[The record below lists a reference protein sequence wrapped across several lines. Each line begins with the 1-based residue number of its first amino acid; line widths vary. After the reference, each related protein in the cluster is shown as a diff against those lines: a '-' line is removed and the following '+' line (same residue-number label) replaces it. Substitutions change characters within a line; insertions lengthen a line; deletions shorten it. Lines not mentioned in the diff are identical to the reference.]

1 MEGASSSSATRSAM
15 EENLE
20 EMLKHL
26 DLKDEELDDVVI
38 GKE

>member
-20 EMLKHL
+20 EMLHL